1 MAGKYYITFYVTRG
15 MAIQIA
21 AEEGRPQQ
29 KRAPAA
35 IRIATFA
42 LMIMEIGTPA
52 KGMVHCAR

>member
-1 MAGKYYITFYVTRG
+1 MDTIHEGMGV
-15 MAIQIA
+15 MAIRAA

>member
-1 MAGKYYITFYVTRG
+1 MGVDTIHEGMGV
-15 MAIQIA
+15 MAIRAA

>member
-1 MAGKYYITFYVTRG
+1 